1 MSVVRRGPKATAV
14 KAATYVVLVGVA
26 VLVLFPFLVG
36 LSIAFKE
43 PKDVFNYPPTL
54 IPRADS
60 TGAVPGVDEPVP
72 LFTFPEREGT
82 FGLVENGVSLGV
94 FVDPADPSA
103 GSITVAADQT
113 ERTERTATVDGEE
126 RPVFVVTLDDGSQQ
140 ELARVRTAIGAR
152 FVNVA
157 DPDDSYVGLVS
168 DGVPAR
174 EFSPRFA
181 NFGDVLERQNL
192 NRSLT
197 NTFLVTVLVVVG
209 QVATSVLGGYAF
221 ARMRFR
227 GRDGL
232 FLVYLGSVM
241 IPFVVLI
248 IPLYQLMVELGWVD
262 NLSALIVPFIF
273 SAYGT
278 FLMRQFFIGI
288 PPEIE
293 EAALLD
299 GASRAKILWRIFV
312 PLARPAIATLA
323 TFAFLYAWNSFVWP
337 LVIINSGST
346 DNFVLS
352 LALQQ
357 LGGRAQDS
365 VNLVFAGIVIAM
377 IPPVTVFLL
386 AQRHYVENAAGAGM
400 K

>member
-1 MSVVRRGPKATAV
+1 MSVVRKGPKATAV
-14 KAATYVVLVGVA
+14 KIGTYILLIVVA
-26 VLVLFPFLVG
+26 VIVLFPFLVG
-36 LSIAFKE
+36 FTIAFKE

-54 IPRADS
+54 IPQAEA
-60 TGAVPGVDEPVP
+60 TGTVAGVEEPVP
-72 LFTFPEREGT
+72 LYSFPGRDGT

-94 FVDPADPSA
+94 FVDPADPAA
-103 GSITVAADQT
+103 GTITVAGADA
-113 ERTERTATVDGEE
+113 ERTEETVIIDGDE
-126 RPVFVVTLDDGSQQ
+126 RPVFVVTVDGEQR
-140 ELARVRTAIGAR
+140 ELARLRTAVGAR
-152 FVNVA
+152 FVNVGDDA
-157 DPDDSYVGLVS
+157 DTYLGLVS
-168 DGVPAR
+168 DGVPAK
-174 EFSPRFA
+174 EFNPRFA

-197 NTFLVTVLVVVG
+197 NTFLVTVLVVTG
-209 QVATSVLGGYAF
+209 QVVTSVLGGYAF

-227 GRDGL
+227 GRDSL

-248 IPLYQLMVELGWVD
+248 IPLYQLMVALGWVD
-262 NLSALIVPFIF
+262 NMAALIIPFVF
-273 SAYGT
+273 TAYGT

-337 LVIINSGST
+337 LVVINSGST

-357 LGGRAQDS
+357 LGGRAADS

-377 IPPVTVFLL
+377 IPPITVFLL